1 MFLSGVT
8 RTSESSLFRC
18 RKQLAI
24 LQRVPTELR
33 CWPHHVASEKRPNR
47 KGRSLIEHRRLRRRG
62 LQTASGKIN
71 YGYNLLAIQ
80 SVEPLEDIVDIGAT
94 SKFSKIAATGIRVP
108 RSTQAP
114 LNLPGTLSTSGHCDQ
129 SRAAMV

>member
-80 SVEPLEDIVDIGAT
+80 SVEPLQDIVDIGAHLQIFENRGNWHPGPAQHPSSAQLT
-94 SKFSKIAATGIRVP
+94 
-108 RSTQAP
+108 
-114 LNLPGTLSTSGHCDQ
+114 GTLSTSGHCDQ

>member
-1 MFLSGVT
+1 
-8 RTSESSLFRC
+8 
-18 RKQLAI
+18 
-24 LQRVPTELR
+24 
-33 CWPHHVASEKRPNR
+33 VASEKRPNR

-80 SVEPLEDIVDIGAT
+80 SVEPLQDIVDIGAT

-108 RSTQAP
+108 RSTRAP